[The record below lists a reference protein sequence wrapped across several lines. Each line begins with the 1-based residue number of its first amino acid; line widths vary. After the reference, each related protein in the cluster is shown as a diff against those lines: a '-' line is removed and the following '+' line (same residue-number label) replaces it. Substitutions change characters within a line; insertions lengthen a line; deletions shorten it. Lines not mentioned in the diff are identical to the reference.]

1 MKAEDS
7 AEATGSGLAVMTG
20 PPDADAE
27 VAVKEVTG
35 QGAAPPELEIA
46 GQSAPVTQKQRS
58 TPSAAD
64 EREGREHASES
75 AKDGRSELEE
85 EEEDLEAEVTKKER
99 RRKERPSEKSS
110 LRKAQ
115 T

>member
-27 VAVKEVTG
+27 VAVKEVAGREAAPSGSAESVKKEPSDAAPVNDEEVTG

-46 GQSAPVTQKQRS
+46 GQSAPVTQKQ
-58 TPSAAD
+58 
-64 EREGREHASES
+64 
-75 AKDGRSELEE
+75 
-85 EEEDLEAEVTKKER
+85 
-99 RRKERPSEKSS
+99 
-110 LRKAQ
+110 
-115 T
+115 